1 MFGYTILAR
10 DQPFEAVFRRG
21 PSKNVLLLGWN
32 TLNDTFQP
40 GQWLKGRIYERRCD
54 LSPKGDL
61 LVYCAANNRAPIYSW
76 SAISRPPFLTA
87 LAMWPKNDAW
97 RGGGLFVSRTRLELN
112 HYDSELKLA
121 QGFSVPKWLKVTQFG
136 ERPGRGEDDP
146 IYSERLR
153 RDGWK
158 LVDFPTKTKDDFN
171 AKVWMEFSPPIK
183 WMKPSRKWPRYS
195 LEMSILGI
203 KEKNGPWCVTEH
215 SLRDGGSR
223 LDNIGRSDWADWSQS
238 GDLLFAKDGCLYR
251 VPCKAGI
258 LARLR
263 DAVEIADLSGMRFQP
278 VKAPPEYLRWPA
290 R

>member
-1 MFGYTILAR
+1 MPSSQVRIYAILAR
-10 DQPFEAVFRRG
+10 DKPFAAVFRRG

-97 RGGGLFVSRTRLELN
+97 GGGGRFVSRTRMELN
-112 HYDSELKLA
+112 HHDSELKLA

-146 IYSERLR
+146 STL
-153 RDGWK
+153 
-158 LVDFPTKTKDDFN
+158 
-171 AKVWMEFSPPIK
+171 
-183 WMKPSRKWPRYS
+183 
-195 LEMSILGI
+195 
-203 KEKNGPWCVTEH
+203 NG
-215 SLRDGGSR
+215 
-223 LDNIGRSDWADWSQS
+223 
-238 GDLLFAKDGCLYR
+238 
-251 VPCKAGI
+251 
-258 LARLR
+258 
-263 DAVEIADLSGMRFQP
+263 
-278 VKAPPEYLRWPA
+278 
-290 R
+290 